1 MDTLRDR
8 WVPCSQRAARPLN
21 VIIVGAGIGGL
32 TAGISLSQTGHSVT
46 ILERVNKIDE
56 VGAGIQLAPNASRI
70 LNRLGVLEEI
80 MEHATVL
87 ERVSI
92 RRYSGDDEL
101 STVPLMPGT
110 GLKYGAPL
118 SVIHRGDLQETL
130 LNAARKAGCQI
141 LTSQTVICADPE
153 FSANVQVRDNQ
164 TREMSWLHGD
174 LLIAADGIKS
184 TIRQQMALTDGFN
197 DGPVCT
203 GSAAYRLLVP
213 IDKIKQDPLLSG
225 MLKQNV
231 AMRYMGPGGHIMAY
245 PLKNNT
251 LYNLVLV
258 HPVKRCNLED
268 VWTSK
273 GDRQEMLDFYQNW
286 SPAIR
291 RWLELADQDVMEWNL
306 YSYRPLP
313 RWVKGSTALIGD
325 ACHPM
330 LPFVAQGAANAIED
344 AAVLATA
351 LTCTAD
357 VKLALK
363 MYEVIRKDR
372 GEQIAASAAK
382 TAHTLHLPDGPEQR
396 DRDEAIVSG
405 TQNPDRWSNGQWQDY
420 MYGVDVM
427 KATVDLWNVM
437 QERTVVR
444 SRQVNL

>member
-8 WVPCSQRAARPLN
+8 WVPYSQRAARPLN

-101 STVPLMPGT
+101 STVPLMP
-110 GLKYGAPL
+110 
-118 SVIHRGDLQETL
+118 
-130 LNAARKAGCQI
+130 
-141 LTSQTVICADPE
+141 
-153 FSANVQVRDNQ
+153 
-164 TREMSWLHGD
+164 
-174 LLIAADGIKS
+174 
-184 TIRQQMALTDGFN
+184 
-197 DGPVCT
+197 
-203 GSAAYRLLVP
+203 
-213 IDKIKQDPLLSG
+213 
-225 MLKQNV
+225 
-231 AMRYMGPGGHIMAY
+231 
-245 PLKNNT
+245 
-251 LYNLVLV
+251 
-258 HPVKRCNLED
+258 
-268 VWTSK
+268 
-273 GDRQEMLDFYQNW
+273 
-286 SPAIR
+286 
-291 RWLELADQDVMEWNL
+291 
-306 YSYRPLP
+306 
-313 RWVKGSTALIGD
+313 
-325 ACHPM
+325 
-330 LPFVAQGAANAIED
+330 AQGAANAIED